1 MAGSSKQWVTVGSI
15 LTGLFMLGC
24 CFCGAAGYVGLMVM
38 ARIDQKNKQDPN
50 VHQGRR
56 LDALKSV
63 ALGIERFGDTH
74 LRTPADL
81 NELKPFLED
90 DVALDRIRKGD
101 IAVVWNAELGRVQEA
116 GSSSVLIAWETQPT
130 SDGKRLVV
138 FMDALARPISESE
151 FLKTPKAKTK
161 PR

>member
-1 MAGSSKQWVTVGSI
+1 MAGSSKPWVTVGSI
-15 LTGLFMLGC
+15 IAGLCMLGC
-24 CFCGAAGYVGLMVM
+24 CFCGAGGYVGLMVL

-63 ALGIERFGDTH
+63 ALAMERFGDTH
-74 LRTPADL
+74 QRSPADL
-81 NELKPFLED
+81 NELKPFLDD

-101 IAVVWNAELGRVQEA
+101 IAVVWNAELGRAQEA
-116 GSSSVLIAWETQPT
+116 GSSNVLIAWETQPT

-138 FMDALARPISESE
+138 FMDALARPINESD
-151 FLKTPKAKTK
+151 FLQTPKAKTK
-161 PR
+161 PK